1 MGGNGRDGLEHFGS
15 CDPERMVRA
24 ALEAHPGIESVCP
37 YGDGQAAEKIVSAI
51 ICDAVQRS

>member
-1 MGGNGRDGLEHFGS
+1 LVG

-24 ALEAHPGIESVCP
+24 ALEAHPGIESVWP